1 MGTATWSSQNLLCSS
16 FMRGQVI
23 IVHRSYNLWRLASSK
38 RVKTNCHA
46 VVGIRCSKT
55 PILEEADRVRE
66 MKVLLGLIRTK
77 SHLSIHNFLQQVY
90 EVKSALREGRSLLKG
105 GGKLNNVSLR
115 FSTCNQGTLSWCH
128 ILAKRPDTP
137 SPPLCSGPWLKVIG
151 SHMRQSIEVLIYY

>member
-90 EVKSALREGRSLLKG
+90 EVKSALGEGRS
-105 GGKLNNVSLR
+105 LNNVSLR

-137 SPPLCSGPWLKVIG
+137 RAPLCSGPWLKVIG